1 MIINDWGDFM
11 RRIERLDKIVVRYIL
26 LIAVLALAV
35 FNYELIIQ
43 WVGKIWR
50 VLMPIL
56 VGGVIAFI
64 LNIPMY
70 HYEKL
75 FFPQSNSKYV
85 KALRRP
91 VAIFLSLL
99 TITIVILL
107 VTGLVLPQIYNVITE
122 ALAAVPLLGER
133 LQEGINHLQN
143 VLPEESSEYSR
154 LFQIN
159 WNEAISNIRNWAN
172 TLVGGI
178 LNTTLSTVGSL
189 ASFVINGVL
198 SLIFS
203 FYLLM
208 SKEHLL
214 DQFLRLLTTY
224 TSKAMTRRILYVL
237 TTLDDAFKH
246 FLTAEVIDAT
256 ILGTLVTLGMWLFR
270 FPYPGMIGALTGVLA
285 LIPMLG
291 AYLSGAIGMVL
302 ISAHSIPQAL
312 WFLVFMIC
320 VQQFEGNVIYPRIVG
335 NSLGLPGMWVLF
347 AVTVGG
353 GLFGIPGMLI
363 GVPLASAVYKIVRRD
378 ILEREQHDYKNRRA
392 LIQNARKDSFKQ
404 ISDDLDQAQIEG
416 QSTLDWISGR
426 TQT

>member
-122 ALAAVPLLGER
+122 ALAAVP
-133 LQEGINHLQN
+133 
-143 VLPEESSEYSR
+143 
-154 LFQIN
+154 
-159 WNEAISNIRNWAN
+159 
-172 TLVGGI
+172 
-178 LNTTLSTVGSL
+178 
-189 ASFVINGVL
+189 
-198 SLIFS
+198 
-203 FYLLM
+203 
-208 SKEHLL
+208 
-214 DQFLRLLTTY
+214 
-224 TSKAMTRRILYVL
+224 
-237 TTLDDAFKH
+237 
-246 FLTAEVIDAT
+246 
-256 ILGTLVTLGMWLFR
+256 
-270 FPYPGMIGALTGVLA
+270 
-285 LIPMLG
+285 
-291 AYLSGAIGMVL
+291 
-302 ISAHSIPQAL
+302 
-312 WFLVFMIC
+312 
-320 VQQFEGNVIYPRIVG
+320 
-335 NSLGLPGMWVLF
+335 
-347 AVTVGG
+347 
-353 GLFGIPGMLI
+353 
-363 GVPLASAVYKIVRRD
+363 
-378 ILEREQHDYKNRRA
+378 
-392 LIQNARKDSFKQ
+392 
-404 ISDDLDQAQIEG
+404 
-416 QSTLDWISGR
+416 
-426 TQT
+426 